1 MKKVEAAVTN
11 GNVLMIEAIG
21 EEIDAIL
28 DPLLGRQ
35 FVKKGKSLM
44 VRLGQE
50 DVELHQNFNMFLQ
63 TKLSNP
69 TYKPE
74 IAA

>member
-1 MKKVEAAVTN
+1 MVTIQFSQKFWLKKVEAAVTN
-11 GNVLMIEAIG
+11 GNVLMIEAVG

-44 VRLGQE
+44 VKLGQE
-50 DVELHQNFNMFLQ
+50 DVELH
-63 TKLSNP
+63 P
-69 TYKPE
+69 
-74 IAA
+74 